1 MKFKF
6 VLAALIAL
14 PFALTACSKQENA
27 PASEQVAVS
36 SAATTES
43 ETISA
48 EQKAAIDALD
58 QPVLDEKNTDWN
70 MVGTLY
76 NFISDRVSELKQ
88 KLQVIIVD
96 HANFKNECCRNSVIE
111 DWWNENNLIPE
122 DWYKK

>member
-58 QPVLDEKNTDWN
+58 QPVLDEKNTDIPAEKAN
-70 MVGTLY
+70 APADVAT
-76 NFISDRVSELKQ
+76 
-88 KLQVIIVD
+88 
-96 HANFKNECCRNSVIE
+96 HATEEEAPKEQ
-111 DWWNENNLIPE
+111 
-122 DWYKK
+122 

>member
-43 ETISA
+43 ETIPA

-58 QPVLDEKNTDWN
+58 QPVLDEKANAPADVAT
-70 MVGTLY
+70 
-76 NFISDRVSELKQ
+76 
-88 KLQVIIVD
+88 
-96 HANFKNECCRNSVIE
+96 HATEEEAPKAQ
-111 DWWNENNLIPE
+111 
-122 DWYKK
+122 